1 MGHPDTARRLIPTD
15 DHILLEEVV
24 VDEGKIHLLTP
35 VVDPAVKKLATVLA
49 VGPGVT
55 LQNGQRQPMPC
66 KPGDTVLVNA
76 GAGFKAKVD
85 GVEHWFVYGSHRDV
99 IAVVG

>member
-1 MGHPDTARRLIPTD
+1 MNLIPTD
-15 DHILLEEVV
+15 DHIILAEIVEEK
-24 VDEGKIHLLTP
+24 GKIELINP

-66 KPGDTVLVNA
+66 GVGDTVLVNA
-76 GAGFKAKVD
+76 GAGFKAKHE
-85 GVEHWFVYGSHRDV
+85 GVEYWFVYGSHRDV
-99 IAVVG
+99 IAVVGAP